1 MPLSPPLP
9 CTPTRHL
16 ANTPDATIRRDRASR
31 VGWAALPEWLSKY
44 LTFLRRSTIV
54 KYVPNQSG
62 FDLVGRVFHALA
74 DPTRRAIVE
83 RLVERPAPVKALAEP
98 LAMSLP
104 AVMQHLKVLE
114 DAGVIVTEK
123 VGRVRSCRIEP
134 KALRDAERWL
144 SSQRTEWERQLDQ
157 LDDYLKGK

>member
-1 MPLSPPLP
+1 MLNHSES
-9 CTPTRHL
+9 
-16 ANTPDATIRRDRASR
+16 DA
-31 VGWAALPEWLSKY
+31 GH
-44 LTFLRRSTIV
+44 
-54 KYVPNQSG
+54 
-62 FDLVGRVFHALA
+62 VFHALA

-83 RLVERPAPVKALAEP
+83 RLVRGPAPVKALAEP

-114 DAGVIVTEK
+114 EAGVIVTEK

-144 SSQRTEWERQLDQ
+144 SGQRTVWERQLDQ
-157 LDDYLKGK
+157 LDDYLKGT

>member
-1 MPLSPPLP
+1 MVNHMLNHSES
-9 CTPTRHL
+9 
-16 ANTPDATIRRDRASR
+16 DA
-31 VGWAALPEWLSKY
+31 GH
-44 LTFLRRSTIV
+44 
-54 KYVPNQSG
+54 
-62 FDLVGRVFHALA
+62 VFHALA

-83 RLVERPAPVKALAEP
+83 RLVRGPAPVKALAEP

-114 DAGVIVTEK
+114 EAGVIVTEK

-144 SSQRTEWERQLDQ
+144 SGQRTVWERQLDQ
-157 LDDYLKGK
+157 LDDYLKGT

>member
-1 MPLSPPLP
+1 M
-9 CTPTRHL
+9 
-16 ANTPDATIRRDRASR
+16 
-31 VGWAALPEWLSKY
+31 
-44 LTFLRRSTIV
+44 
-54 KYVPNQSG
+54 PNQSG
-62 FDLVGRVFHALA
+62 LDRAGRVFHALA

-83 RLVERPAPVKALAEP
+83 RLVRRPAPVKALAEP

-134 KALRDAERWL
+134 KALREAEGWL
-144 SSQRTEWERQLDQ
+144 SAQRTEWERQLDQ
-157 LDDYLKGK
+157 LDDYLKGNDHGSHALDVHSGTPLPGLG